1 LVDKPWKTQTLA
13 SEKKKKQRNLKQA
26 LAPVPGIQ
34 TLESTNKA
42 LQDTNRSLGKLTL
55 EYADLFL
62 ISRKMRLTELTGH
75 APILGHIKTL
85 ENADLYLRS
94 RKARVTELTG
104 HAPSLGHI
112 TLENADLSFD

>member
-1 LVDKPWKTQTLA
+1 MHLHQSLVFKPWKAQTKLY
-13 SEKKKKQRNLKQA
+13 RIRT
-26 LAPVPGIQ
+26 V
-34 TLESTNKA
+34 
-42 LQDTNRSLGKLTL
+42 SLGKLIL

-62 ISRKMRLTELTGH
+62 IPRKMRLTELTGH

-94 RKARVTELTG
+94 RKARLTEITG

-112 TLENADLSFD
+112 ALENADLSLD